1 MKALDDMFK
10 SIGETKHSKD
20 LKSLI
25 TQIVKDA
32 RSWSDM
38 FKYLTHEIFKEYG
51 LLVID
56 AHHPR
61 LREMEKPFFKQIINN
76 YKQGIRLE
84 EENGISLVLYRDTN
98 KKVAA

>member
-1 MKALDDMFK
+1 
-10 SIGETKHSKD
+10 
-20 LKSLI
+20 
-25 TQIVKDA
+25 QIVKDA

-38 FKYLTHEIFKEYG
+38 FKYLRHEIFKEYG

-76 YKQGIRLE
+76 YKQVDEAFRTTHNNIAEVIKNR
-84 EENGISLVLYRDTN
+84 IIITDTN
-98 KKVAA
+98 VHLCYEYNDKRQLIMADENAF